1 MVYLHEDASFF
12 EDLVLQTAESLHR
25 DERYV
30 VKGYFAVAMLR
41 EIGMRNSDAVFKE
54 GTCLSKCYNAI
65 DRFSEDIDLGIPF
78 ERATEGV
85 RKNMKRAVVESAKT
99 LGLSIPDIGSTR
111 SRREFSRFEIALP
124 RMALGGGRE
133 TAGGNRRDD
142 PRFSL

>member
-1 MVYLHEDASFF
+1 MKVPFF

-25 DERYV
+25 DEQYV
-30 VKGYFAVAMLR
+30 IKDYFAVAMLR
-41 EIGMRNSDAVFKE
+41 EIGMRNSDAVFKG

-78 ERATEGV
+78 ERATEGM
-85 RKNMKRAVVESAKT
+85 RKNMKRAVVESAKA
-99 LGLSIPDIGSTR
+99 LGLSIPNIGSTR
-111 SRREFSRFEIALP
+111 SRREFNRFEIELP
-124 RMALGGGRE
+124 RMALGGRE